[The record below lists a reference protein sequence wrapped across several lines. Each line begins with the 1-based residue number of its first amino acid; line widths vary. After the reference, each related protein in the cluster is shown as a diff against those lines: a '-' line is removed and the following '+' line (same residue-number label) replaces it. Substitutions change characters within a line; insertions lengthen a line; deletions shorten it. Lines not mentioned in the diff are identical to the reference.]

1 MPWVRAGD
9 ETGLYHIIIG
19 GLSFCSTPS
28 SVKDFLRNRPD
39 GPIDI
44 DHCEMD
50 SIGGGWVRVKGR
62 ENYAKAYSMPLDNSY
77 LLYNIAE
84 AVKQKRSKVPTWMGN
99 VSALRGKTTLGGSCC
114 ERNCLQ
120 GARHS
125 LPLQPPHPS
134 ASVSPIYTFAPAMLQ
149 SLPPPSP
156 ILLPHALP
164 INHRD
169 RLQGTP
175 LPAHASPRFAAAYPS
190 RQQPATYAPAYALP
204 HNVTY
209 PRPPAPPPGPGS
221 ALLAS
226 RAASPRVQPA
236 PAAPA
241 APTTPR
247 PRSPQ
252 SASAPSP
259 HPARSHAAG
268 AQPRSMTPRVVN
280 GSSSRHPADG
290 SKKPAR

>member
-28 SVKDFLRNRPD
+28 SVKDFLRSRPD

-62 ENYAKAYSMPLDNSY
+62 DNYAKAYSMPLNTSY

-84 AVKQKRSKVPTWMGN
+84 ATNRSAPRCLLGWEMHLRSGGKRHGVAYAAREIAIKEPGTAQPATSTSTSIRIRISNLHFRASYAATP
-99 VSALRGKTTLGGSCC
+99 ATTLTHP
-114 ERNCLQ
+114 LA
-120 GARHS
+120 ARS
-125 LPLQPPHPS
+125 LDQPKRTV
-134 ASVSPIYTFAPAMLQ
+134 AGNAIAF
-149 SLPPPSP
+149 
-156 ILLPHALP
+156 
-164 INHRD
+164 
-169 RLQGTP
+169 
-175 LPAHASPRFAAAYPS
+175 PRIPEP

-204 HNVTY
+204 QNVTY
-209 PRPPAPPPGPGS
+209 PRPPAPPSGPGS
-221 ALLAS
+221 AMLAS
-226 RAASPRVQPA
+226 PAASPRVQPA

-241 APTTPR
+241 APATPS
-247 PRSPQ
+247 PRSAQ

-280 GSSSRHPADG
+280 GSSSRHSADS